1 MSAYTTEI
9 LDMKLGGMVCRSCED
24 VIAAALLAERGVVDA
39 DVSYYKSA
47 ARVKYDPAIVT
58 PERLEQC
65 VKNAG
70 YGVGGGG
77 LGGVAADAICAAA
90 VILLTWLLTRYA
102 KPGAPVMSAGMSLLQ
117 VLLLGMVTSVHCLG
131 MCGGIAM
138 AQGGGIDVGR
148 GAELRAAAAYNLG
161 RVAAYTA
168 VGALCGGLGAAIS
181 YGAQTKSMV
190 FTLAGAAVAL
200 MGVNLSGSAPALR
213 RLRGAAH
220 AAQTRPAEGRRAAY
234 RGSCDGAYA
243 LRLALRDVDLRRRH
257 GLCRPG
263 RGGDAVL
270 RPRHSAHA
278 VSAWRVQGAC
288 SAEAEKIR
296 GARVVRARH
305 GDGAE
310 NAHRRSEAWE
320 LYMKKAVIV

>member
-70 YGVGGGG
+70 YGVGG
-77 LGGVAADAICAAA
+77 
-90 VILLTWLLTRYA
+90 
-102 KPGAPVMSAGMSLLQ
+102 
-117 VLLLGMVTSVHCLG
+117 
-131 MCGGIAM
+131 
-138 AQGGGIDVGR
+138 
-148 GAELRAAAAYNLG
+148 AELRAAAAYNLG

-181 YGAQTKSMV
+181 YGAQTRSMV

-200 MGVNLSGSAPALR
+200 MGMNLSGSAPALR
-213 RLRGAAH
+213 RLAAQLLPRRRRLPKGGAPLIAGLATGLMPCGSLYAMWTYAVGTGSAVRGAAVMLCF
-220 AAQTRPAEGRRAAY
+220 AVGTVPALFLLGVCKGLVPPRLKK
-234 RGSCDGAYA
+234 YA
-243 LRLALRDVDLRRRH
+243 
-257 GLCRPG
+257 
-263 RGGDAVL
+263 
-270 RPRHSAHA
+270 
-278 VSAWRVQGAC
+278 
-288 SAEAEKIR
+288 
-296 GARVVRARH
+296 ARVSSVLVTAM
-305 GDGAE
+305 GLKMLIAGLKLG
-310 NAHRRSEAWE
+310 NF
-320 LYMKKAVIV
+320 I

>member
-1 MSAYTTEI
+1 MSYEDNAAESDAQAPDGALDRYGNPADHPSFNQFVATISALRAPDGCPWDREQTHVSISHNMIEDAYEA
-9 LDMKLGGMVCRSCED
+9 VCAIEEED
-24 VIAAALLAERGVVDA
+24 VAHLREELGDVLLQVVLQSQIAAALLAERGVVDA
-39 DVSYYKSA
+39 EVSYYKSA

-77 LGGVAADAICAAA
+77 LGGAAADAICAAA

-213 RLRGAAH
+213 RL
-220 AAQTRPAEGRRAAY
+220 AAQLLP
-234 RGSCDGAYA
+234 
-243 LRLALRDVDLRRRH
+243 RRRRLPKGGAPLIA
-257 GLCRPG
+257 GLATGLMP
-263 RGGDAVL
+263 
-270 RPRHSAHA
+270 
-278 VSAWRVQGAC
+278 
-288 SAEAEKIR
+288 
-296 GARVVRARH
+296 
-305 GDGAE
+305 
-310 NAHRRSEAWE
+310 
-320 LYMKKAVIV
+320 

>member
-39 DVSYYKSA
+39 EVSYYKSA

-102 KPGAPVMSAGMSLLQ
+102 KPGAPVMSAGMSMLQ

-148 GAELRAAAAYNLG
+148 GGRAHGRESVRLRS
-161 RVAAYTA
+161 
-168 VGALCGGLGAAIS
+168 GAAT
-181 YGAQTKSMV
+181 A
-190 FTLAGAAVAL
+190 
-200 MGVNLSGSAPALR
+200 
-213 RLRGAAH
+213 RGAAH

-320 LYMKKAVIV
+320 LYMKKTVIV